1 MKKLKEG
8 KQAPTE
14 LELILSKRLRELSKG
29 DKVFHKDALIMQDM
43 YFDISDNG
51 ICDNVRVDLKRLVLT
66 YGNKKDREA
75 ATFVEINSIR
85 KDGLDYKNIYAAV
98 DVLSKSD
105 KIFYGQR
112 MNTNDVKQVLKMV
125 CDLMKVPLDVA
136 LSKSRKKDHIKC
148 RAITAYLVYSKTQV
162 KTISQTMNRDHSS
175 VIHYIRIADGM
186 LIKDDNLR
194 KIYKKVKIETG
205 L

>member
-29 DKVFHKDALIMQDM
+29 NKVFHKDALIMQDM

-51 ICDNVRVDLKRLVLT
+51 ICDNVRVDLKRLILT
-66 YGNKKDREA
+66 YGNKKDRES
-75 ATFVEINSIR
+75 ATSVEIPSIGGY
-85 KDGLDYKNIYAAV
+85 KLDYKNIYAAV
-98 DVLSKSD
+98 DVLSKTD

-112 MNTNDVKQVLKMV
+112 MNTHDVREVLKMV
-125 CDLMKVPLDVA
+125 CELMEVPLDVA